1 MATELGNQLSLVS
14 RNPANKNVI
23 GETARTE
30 LEQIPKIVEAARSA
44 SISWRRE
51 SLEHRLELIQRFRN
65 YLSLNRDAL
74 GKLITEEAGKPFT
87 EAIVSEIFAV
97 LETCQWLD
105 EKAPYLLDDKNV
117 ELNGVFFQGKRS
129 YNCFQPLGVIGIV
142 SPWNYPFSIP
152 ATSILLA
159 IVAGNGAVVK
169 PSPKTPMIAQRLV
182 NIFEELGFPE
192 GLVGLVQGDRE
203 ECEKLILSG
212 VNRVVFTGS
221 VGGGKAIMKI
231 ASEHLVPVTLE
242 LGGKHPAIVL
252 PDVDADKCASGVTW
266 SAFTNGGQACASIDR
281 LILVEPADGKVLN
294 KIVERASKLRLGEG
308 MSTDIDVG
316 PLIDEEQLQRVKD
329 LVEDAKSKGA
339 KILCGGSAREDL
351 GGYFFEPTVLTD
363 LKPEMRVLKEE
374 IFGPLLPV
382 LVVDSVEEALQVA
395 NNSELGLASSVWTAD
410 LELGEELARRIDA
423 GIVWLNDGLFS
434 HVCPDA
440 PWGGIKYSGFGKA
453 HSEYELLDM
462 VCIKNI
468 GVSSQGMRDWHYPY
482 SSAGR
487 DYVEAGMDLLHRPSI
502 RDRLA
507 AAFRALSS
515 KTKMRK

>member
-1 MATELGNQLSLVS
+1 MATELGKKLTLIS
-14 RNPANKNVI
+14 RNPANKKVI
-23 GETARTE
+23 AETPCTKLDE
-30 LEQIPKIVEAARSA
+30 IPKIVEAARSA
-44 SISWRRE
+44 SLIWRKE
-51 SLEHRLELIQRFRN
+51 SLEHRLEYVQKFRN
-65 YLSLNRDAL
+65 YLSSARDEL

-105 EKAPYLLDDKNV
+105 EKAPHLLDDKSV

-129 YNCFQPLGVIGIV
+129 FNCFEPLGVIGIV

-159 IVAGNGAVVK
+159 LAAGNGAVLK
-169 PSPKTPMIAQRLV
+169 PSPKTPLIAQRLV
-182 NIFEELGFPE
+182 DIFKELGFPE

-252 PDVDADKCASGVTW
+252 ADVDADICASGVTW

-281 LILVEPADGKVLN
+281 LILVKAAAEKVLP

-316 PLIDEEQLQRVKD
+316 PLIDEQQLERIKELLQ
-329 LVEDAKSKGA
+329 DAKDKGA
-339 KILCGGSAREDL
+339 RILCGGSAREDL
-351 GGYFFEPTVLTD
+351 GGFYFEPTVLTD
-363 LKPEMRVLKEE
+363 LKPDMRVLKEE

-382 LVVDSVEEALQVA
+382 LLVENVEEALRLA
-395 NNSELGLASSVWTAD
+395 NSSELGLAASVWTAD
-410 LELGEELARRIDA
+410 LEAGEGLARKIEA

-440 PWGGIKYSGFGKA
+440 PWGGIKSSGFGKA

-468 GVSSQGMRDWHYPY
+468 GVSGQGKRDWHYPY

-487 DYVEAGMDLLHRPSI
+487 QYVEAGMDLLHRPSMMDKI
-502 RDRLA
+502 A

-515 KTKMRK
+515 KSKLRK